1 MAVCVSVCLC
11 KYIIEI
17 HVYAK
22 YIHMKIT
29 YLCKHR
35 NGEINFSFDACYWEK
50 QGIDSTIRNF
60 IRSGPTCTRQNV

>member
-1 MAVCVSVCLC
+1 
-11 KYIIEI
+11 
-17 HVYAK
+17 
-22 YIHMKIT
+22 MKIT

-60 IRSGPTCTRQNV
+60 IRSGPTCTRQNVYIKTVIRDIKLG